1 MFMLGVV
8 LAVLYWRSD
17 GRRDLYAALGTMFIG
32 FAWYVICTQ
41 LVIPYFNDGRQ
52 PFYLEYFYGSYG
64 GTFPEIAQTMARH
77 PDQLVRDVTQPDRL
91 RFYRDLAAAVRRVA
105 AGGSARAADG
115 AAAAAGQRDR
125 QQPVREVDPLP
136 VHGGDDR
143 ADHDRRDR
151 GRPVV
156 VGAVPGRARRA
167 SFRGCWSGPT

>member
-1 MFMLGVV
+1 MLGFV

-17 GRRDLYAALGTMFIG
+17 ARRDLYAALGTMFIG
-32 FAWYVICTQ
+32 FAWYLICTQ

-91 RFYRDLAAAVRRVA
+91 RFYRDLLLAVRRVA

-115 AAAAAGQRDR
+115 AAAAAGQRHR
-125 QQPVREVDPLP
+125 EQPVREVDPLP

-156 VGAVPGRARRA
+156 VGAVPGRARRR
-167 SFRGCWSGPT
+167 SFRGCWCGPT